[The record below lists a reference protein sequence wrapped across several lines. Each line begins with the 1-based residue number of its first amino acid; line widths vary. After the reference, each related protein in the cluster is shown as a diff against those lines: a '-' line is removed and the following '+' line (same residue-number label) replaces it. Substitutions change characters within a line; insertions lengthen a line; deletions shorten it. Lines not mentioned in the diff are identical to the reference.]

1 MDLAAD
7 GRLDHP
13 VLDLSAPVHLA
24 GRYKA
29 DAAALEWRDWGDEWV
44 VYDSCQARTHLLS
57 AEAGEML
64 RLMIDRSCTVDE
76 LASAL
81 FDDAGTVESTLTP
94 DERASIGR
102 ILDDLGRLGLVE
114 MMPS

>member
-1 MDLAAD
+1 MISPD
-7 GRLDHP
+7 
-13 VLDLSAPVHLA
+13 HLA

-29 DAAALEWRDWGDEWV
+29 DALALEWRDWGDEWV
-44 VYDSCQARTHLLS
+44 VYDDRQARTHLLS
-57 AEAGEML
+57 AEAGAML
-64 RLMIDRSCTVDE
+64 RLMIDRSCDIDE

-81 FDDAGTVESTLTP
+81 FDDVGTAGSTLTP

-102 ILDDLGRLGLVE
+102 ILDDLARLGLVE